1 MHRQIRRPK
10 TYPDPHLGG
19 VLARQ
24 LQASANEVGGPF
36 GNGQDGGL
44 RIAGYSRRHD
54 RRIDDPQAGNADYA
68 QPRIDDC
75 ARIPAEA
82 ARTDGMKRSVRM
94 LADVRESAAGARQD
108 LSTDAGRATCR
119 RCSDRA
125 LRTSV

>member
-1 MHRQIRRPK
+1 MLRNSAGVAISRDAHR
-10 TYPDPHLGG
+10 LGNW
-19 VLARQ
+19 VNKSSALARE
-24 LQASANEVGGPF
+24 LAARTNEVGGPF

-82 ARTDGMKRSVRM
+82 ARTDGVKRSGR
-94 LADVRESAAGARQD
+94 LSADVREGVSD
-108 LSTDAGRATCR
+108 GRRKLNT
-119 RCSDRA
+119 
-125 LRTSV
+125 